1 VLDSKFLIV
10 ILVLGLI
17 VFGAKRIRSIGSD
30 LGAPSGVSAEQSMRA
45 KGPTRNCLSGIPM
58 TNE

>member
-1 VLDSKFLIV
+1 MLDSKFLIV

-30 LGAPSGVSAEQSMRA
+30 LGGAIRGFRGAIHESERSDPELPV
-45 KGPTRNCLSGIPM
+45 RNSDDK
-58 TNE
+58 